1 MALKNFIF
9 GLFPDPLEYR
19 GSVTK
24 SQNVELLRDLYEYLE
39 KEDIPFD
46 KKKKELA
53 FRCEYKKEDGVAE
66 YKIYDISDN
75 LLNIIFIDDDKQTID
90 LIRDPKQ
97 D

>member
-24 SQNVELLRDLYEYLE
+24 SQNVELLRDVYEFLE
-39 KEDIPFD
+39 KEKIPFD
-46 KKKKELA
+46 KTKKELA
-53 FRCEYKKEDGVAE
+53 FRCEYKKENEISE

-75 LLNIIFIDDDKQTID
+75 LLNIILIDNKKKTID
-90 LIRDPKQ
+90 LIKNPK
-97 D
+97 